1 MKTLSQNFV
10 KTTVKNQS
18 IESTVFPANSV
29 ILLNYRESVK
39 ATGEITTTLN
49 YIKLDDIKDTK
60 PLTIVKT
67 ALIAYLSEFKYFL
80 QESKNWKQVKDDTNK
95 IICEDSGIKPSNVL
109 KPFLKT
115 DTIYKTDSNG
125 KISKAVQCSGI
136 TLNQTALNL
145 KESHAL
151 VSTISDDDKL
161 RFFVHHQA
169 NVILKQATY
178 LRDIT
183 EIQEKITQKVNE
195 ELKEKGAKKETK
207 AA

>member
-18 IESTVFPANSV
+18 IENTVFPANSV

-49 YIKLDDIKDTK
+49 YIKLDDVKDTK

-67 ALIAYLSEFKYFL
+67 ALIAYLSEFRYFL

-115 DTIYKTDSNG
+115 NTIYKTDSNG
-125 KISKAVQCSGI
+125 KISKAVQCEGI

-151 VSTISDDDKL
+151 VSTVSDDDKL

-169 NVILKQATY
+169 NIILKQATY

-195 ELKEKGAKKETK
+195 ELKEKEAKKETK